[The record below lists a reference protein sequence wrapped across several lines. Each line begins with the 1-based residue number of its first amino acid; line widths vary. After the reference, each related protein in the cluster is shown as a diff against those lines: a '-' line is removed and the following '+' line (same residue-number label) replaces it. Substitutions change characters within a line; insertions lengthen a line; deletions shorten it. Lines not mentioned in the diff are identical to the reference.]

1 MFCPT
6 CGNALSQQLKYCNRC
21 GANLATSDAM
31 EAVEKRLNAYL
42 DGLFWLTILG
52 LGFIIGGMILM
63 KKFQF
68 SETFI
73 AVFMV
78 LSSAAFVVNFAI
90 NLREVQR
97 LKRAAREGIT
107 QIEGRPTSELSLPP
121 AHETL
126 SALSSVT
133 ENTTRSL
140 EEIQTPISEVKQHGR
155 SAATLPNNPT
165 G

>member
-21 GANLATSDAM
+21 GANLATTDAVRT
-31 EAVEKRLNAYL
+31 VEKRLDEYL
-42 DGLFWLTILG
+42 DGLFWITVFG
-52 LGFIIGGMILM
+52 LAFIIGGMLLL

-68 SETFI
+68 SETLI
-73 AVFMV
+73 VGYMV
-78 LSSAAFVVNFAI
+78 LSSAAFLVNFAI

-97 LKRAAREGIT
+97 IKRAREGPD
-107 QIEGRPTSELSLPP
+107 QIEGRTTSELSLPP
-121 AHETL
+121 ARESLT
-126 SALSSVT
+126 ALPSVT

-140 EEIQTPISEVKQHGR
+140 QEIHTPVSEVKKHGR
-155 SAATLPNNPT
+155 SAATLPNNPA